1 MSEGFKKGKIP
12 ERFEG
17 KTDEQLA
24 VMQHIMWNSG
34 NTVVEEI
41 EGKITT
47 HLTHYFDDELAAVQ
61 IIKKIERLEKA
72 LDKAC
77 ALLNCAITNEY
88 CSINKESNLI
98 EAHIEPFMTIKK
110 WKEWCMKDEDR

>member
-1 MSEGFKKGKIP
+1 MENKGFRKGKIP

-24 VMQHIMWNSG
+24 VMQYMMWNSG
-34 NTVVEEI
+34 KTVVEEI
-41 EGKITT
+41 EGQITA
-47 HLTHYFDDELAAVQ
+47 HVSHYFDDELAAVQ

-77 ALLNCAITNEY
+77 EELHCGQDENDDRNFY
-88 CSINKESNLI
+88 SKEQ
-98 EAHIEPFMTIKK
+98 
-110 WKEWCMKDEDR
+110 WKEWCMKDD

>member
-1 MSEGFKKGKIP
+1 MENKGFKKGKIP

-34 NTVVEEI
+34 KTVVEEI
-41 EGKITT
+41 DGKITA
-47 HLTHYFDDELAAVQ
+47 HVSHYFDEELAAVQ

-72 LDKAC
+72 LEKAC
-77 ALLNCAITNEY
+77 GKIAWLSDDYDNV
-88 CSINKESNLI
+88 ESLYTV
-98 EAHIEPFMTIKK
+98 EE
-110 WKEWCMKDEDR
+110 WKEWCMKDAE